1 MHIAALPV
9 VVPLIGAAL
18 LVAVRHWTPRLVND
32 LAAAGVGLAVVA
44 MCAILLVR
52 ASVHPFAY
60 WMGGWR
66 PSHLV
71 TIGISFSVDPIGAG
85 MATFVGDSGDRGDR
99 LLVAVFRRRRRTVPR
114 ADAAVHGGDGGLL
127 PDG

>member
-52 ASVHPFAY
+52 ASSIRSPTGWAA
-60 WMGGWR
+60 GG
-66 PSHLV
+66 
-71 TIGISFSVDPIGAG
+71 
-85 MATFVGDSGDRGDR
+85 
-99 LLVAVFRRRRRTVPR
+99 R
-114 ADAAVHGGDGGLL
+114 AIW
-127 PDG
+127 